1 MTYHIGM
8 YGNSNIEIVGTLPAE
23 ICPPMPLIGF
33 ISSKSTHAAAAKEL
47 LAFLSAP
54 EAAATYKKY
63 LLQPGY

>member
-1 MTYHIGM
+1 
-8 YGNSNIEIVGTLPAE
+8 
-23 ICPPMPLIGF
+23 MPLIGF

-54 EAAATYKKY
+54 EAAATYRKY